1 MPQDIKNCFFKF
13 LPQGISSTPSK
24 WELQLKQD
32 LSISS
37 HCAVLETSQAENIAI
52 VANVDKYDV
61 RLVSSHSPLLPSS
74 NSANGIVG
82 MSQLIASMLE
92 STQAMFNSGVS
103 EFQCLSFIE
112 SKLREIYLH
121 SETLA
126 SFLLETEFCTLNSLT
141 TALNLSVNDI
151 PLLMSVASIH
161 TPIIGKKYGVS
172 FR

>member
-1 MPQDIKNCFFKF
+1 MDFFIH
-13 LPQGISSTPSK
+13 QGIKAPPLK
-24 WELQLKQD
+24 WEQQLKHD
-32 LSISS
+32 LTVSS
-37 HCAVLETSQAENIAI
+37 HCAVLEQSQAENVAI
-52 VANVDKYDV
+52 VANIDKWDV
-61 RLVSSHSPLLPSS
+61 RLVSSHSNVLPSS
-74 NSANGIVG
+74 NTANGVVG

-92 STQAMFNSGVS
+92 SVQAMCNSGLT

-126 SFLLETEFCTLNSLT
+126 SFLLETEFCTLNTLT

-161 TPIIGKKYGVS
+161 SPMIAKKYGIS